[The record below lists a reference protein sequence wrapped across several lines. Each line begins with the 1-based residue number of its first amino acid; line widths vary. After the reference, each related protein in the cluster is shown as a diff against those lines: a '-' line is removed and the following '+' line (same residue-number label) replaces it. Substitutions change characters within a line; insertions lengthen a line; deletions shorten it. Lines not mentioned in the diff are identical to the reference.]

1 MYYISQNREAL
12 ESYNKMVV
20 ESENYDGTTTTT
32 WANIIEHK
40 QGNQY
45 AILKH
50 RKYNDDALQLVEDLD
65 ESWFDLPF

>member
-12 ESYNKMVV
+12 EIYNATVV
-20 ESENYDGTTTTT
+20 ESEKYDGTTTTT
-32 WANIIEHK
+32 WANIIEH
-40 QGNQY
+40 QNGNQF

-50 RKYNDDALQLVEDLD
+50 RKYNDDTLQTIEDLD